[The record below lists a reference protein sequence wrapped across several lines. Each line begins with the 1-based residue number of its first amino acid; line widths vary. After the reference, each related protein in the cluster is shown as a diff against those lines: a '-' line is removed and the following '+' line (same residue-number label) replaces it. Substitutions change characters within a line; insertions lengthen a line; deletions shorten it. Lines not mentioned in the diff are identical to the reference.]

1 MKEGRENI
9 KTSLFWKLLE
19 RGCSQG
25 ITFIITIL
33 LARLLEPDEFGTIAL
48 LMVFINLMQVFI
60 DSGLGSALIQ
70 KRNASD
76 LDYSTVLYFN
86 VFLCILM
93 YGVMYLFAPLIAQY
107 YKNMELTSVIR
118 VLSII
123 ILISGVKNIQISRV
137 ASMME
142 FRKLFYATSIGSF
155 ISAGVGIFMAY
166 QGFGIWALVMQN
178 VLNNLISTIM
188 LWLVMKWI
196 PLCKFSIKSLK
207 QLASFGWKVFATSMI
222 NTIFDD
228 ISVLIIGK
236 KYSTDQLAYYDQGRK
251 YPQVIISNINSSID
265 SVLFPA
271 MADRQTQA
279 EELKNLIRRS
289 IICSGYLLMPL
300 MTWLAVC
307 SKELV
312 IMLLTEKWLPA
323 APYILIFCFFY
334 VLYPFNT
341 ANINAIK
348 AVGKSQWL
356 VKLEFIKK
364 TYSILILLA
373 TVNHGVLCIALGIML
388 NGFINFIVNALP
400 LKKVADYRLVDEIKD
415 IIPTVLI
422 SLVFGLVVYLSG
434 YLPISNL
441 FVSISVRTVL
451 GFVIYL
457 GLSHITKN
465 AGYLYLKN
473 VLCSYLHR
481 K

>member
-1 MKEGRENI
+1 
-9 KTSLFWKLLE
+9 
-19 RGCSQG
+19 
-25 ITFIITIL
+25 
-33 LARLLEPDEFGTIAL
+33 
-48 LMVFINLMQVFI
+48 
-60 DSGLGSALIQ
+60 
-70 KRNASD
+70 
-76 LDYSTVLYFN
+76 
-86 VFLCILM
+86 
-93 YGVMYLFAPLIAQY
+93 
-107 YKNMELTSVIR
+107 
-118 VLSII
+118 
-123 ILISGVKNIQISRV
+123 
-137 ASMME
+137 
-142 FRKLFYATSIGSF
+142 
-155 ISAGVGIFMAY
+155 
-166 QGFGIWALVMQN
+166 
-178 VLNNLISTIM
+178 
-188 LWLVMKWI
+188 
-196 PLCKFSIKSLK
+196 
-207 QLASFGWKVFATSMI
+207 MI

-356 VKLEFIKK
+356 LKLEFIKK

-373 TVNHGVLCIALGIML
+373 TVNHGVLCIALG
-388 NGFINFIVNALP
+388 
-400 LKKVADYRLVDEIKD
+400 
-415 IIPTVLI
+415 
-422 SLVFGLVVYLSG
+422 
-434 YLPISNL
+434 
-441 FVSISVRTVL
+441 
-451 GFVIYL
+451 
-457 GLSHITKN
+457 
-465 AGYLYLKN
+465 
-473 VLCSYLHR
+473 
-481 K
+481 